1 MNLPTISLKRPV
13 AVLMVVCIVVLLG
26 TISFM
31 GLPLDLFP
39 DFEFPIAAV
48 ITSYDGAAPPEV
60 ENLVTRPL
68 EGSLATVQ
76 GLENITSTSSPG
88 QSLILLEFSWD
99 TALDFAVQDVRDNID
114 LVRGFLPDGSG
125 DPMIIKA
132 DPSMMPVVYLSLAG
146 DREDWEL
153 RRFAED
159 IVEPRLERLNGV
171 ATVSIIGG
179 RQQEVEVLV
188 DPEALAHYNLSLDAI
203 TGALGRQ
210 NYNVAAG
217 TVGGGSEQRHL
228 RAIGEFTSLEEMG
241 NLVLTS
247 SPNETILLKDVAQV
261 DFAFPEASQLNLF
274 NNETSIGIQI
284 QKQADAN
291 TVQVSRNI
299 WNAMAGIENALPDG
313 ISVHKVM
320 DQADFITESI
330 VDVFRTGAVGA
341 FLAIFILLLFLRN
354 FRSTL
359 VVSIAIPISLMA
371 TFTLMYFYGISL
383 NIISLGGLA
392 LGLGIMVD
400 NSIVVLEN
408 IFRFRQEGHKL
419 AEASRS
425 GSTQVAGAITAATL
439 TTVIV
444 FLPIVFLQGI
454 AAEIFKD
461 LATTVSFSL
470 LASLLVALTVVPLLS
485 SRLFKKVIV
494 KRQKTEEE
502 APDEEI
508 EEKPGPVYRL
518 TEGFNRAYM
527 RLENYYGRLLRKAL
541 QWRKTVLVIFV
552 LSFLGSFALV
562 PFIGMEFLPEMDE
575 GIVQVQVDLP
585 RGSDLERTGDV
596 ALRAKE
602 IIHQLPEVDSVNLS
616 VGGAVGMG
624 FGGAGESHRA
634 SMEITLLDL
643 AERERSDREVA
654 EDLRIRFRQIAGAEF
669 SVRTGGMM
677 GGPGMGGAP
686 ISIAVRGT
694 DLAELERLSDQMAAL
709 VAAVPGTREVETS
722 FQEGRPEL
730 QAFVNGQAAAD
741 HGLSFSQVATSLRAA
756 SQGIVA
762 TRYRTGGTE
771 LDTRVIFSEKYSASP
786 SSLGSIPLISPYGY
800 RVTLQ
805 EITDFVEDEGP
816 ISIQRVNQARSASV
830 EAQIVGRSQGEVM
843 QDIISSIEP
852 MQLPEGYFVDYE
864 GDYQQMQESF
874 SDLAVAL
881 LLAIVLVYMIM
892 AAQFESLAHPLIIM
906 FTLPQTFT
914 GVVLSLFLTGRSL
927 NVPAFIGIIML
938 SGIVVN
944 NGIVLV
950 DYINKLRE
958 KGMDQRS
965 AILKAGPVRL
975 RPILMTISSTVLAM
989 FPLSLGIGSGAEMRT
1004 PMATVVIG
1012 GLLFSTLLTLI
1023 VIPVIYSIM
1032 EDLKIKIRTR
1042 RRTRTIVTGGRGT

>member
-13 AVLMVVCIVVLLG
+13 TVLMVVCIVVLLG
-26 TISFM
+26 TISFI

-48 ITSYDGAAPPEV
+48 ITSYDGAAPQEV
-60 ENLVTRPL
+60 ETLVTRPL
-68 EGSLATVQ
+68 EGALATVQ

-88 QSLILLEFSWD
+88 QSLILLEFGWG
-99 TALDFAVQDVRDNID
+99 TALDYAVQDLRDNLDI
-114 LVRGFLPDGSG
+114 VRGFLPDGAG
-125 DPMIIKA
+125 DPMVVKA
-132 DPSMMPVVYLSLAG
+132 DPSMMPVVYLSLSG
-146 DREDWEL
+146 NREDWEL
-153 RRFAED
+153 RRLAED
-159 IVEPRLERLNGV
+159 IVEPRLERLSGV

-179 RQQEVEVLV
+179 RQQEVEVML
-188 DPEALAHYNLSLDAI
+188 DPEALAHYDISLDTV
-203 TGALGRQ
+203 TGTLGRQ

-228 RAIGEFTSLEEMG
+228 RAIGEFLSLEEMR
-241 NLVLTS
+241 NLILTA
-247 SPNETILLKDVAQV
+247 SPNETILLRDVAKV
-261 DFAFPEASQLNLF
+261 ELAFPEATQINLF

-299 WNAMAGIENALPDG
+299 WNAMASIEKALPEG
-313 ISVHKVM
+313 VYVHKVM

-341 FLAIFILLLFLRN
+341 VLAIFILLLFLRN

-408 IFRFRQEGHKL
+408 IFRFRQEGYKL

-425 GSTQVAGAITAATL
+425 GATQVSGAITAATL

-444 FLPIVFLQGI
+444 FLPVVFIQGF
-454 AAEIFKD
+454 ASEIFKD
-461 LATTVSFSL
+461 LAITVSFAL
-470 LASLLVALTVVPLLS
+470 LASLLIALTVVPLLS
-485 SRLFKKVIV
+485 SRLFQKVAV
-494 KRQKTEEE
+494 KQLEKE
-502 APDEEI
+502 DEEPG
-508 EEKPGPVYRL
+508 EDSGAKPGPVYRL
-518 TEGFNRAYM
+518 TEGFNKYYI
-527 RLENYYGRLLRKAL
+527 RLENYYGKLLRKAL
-541 QWRKTVLVIFV
+541 QRRKTVLAIFV
-552 LSFLGSFALV
+552 ISFLASFALIPLV
-562 PFIGMEFLPEMDE
+562 GMEFLPEMDE
-575 GIVQVQVDLP
+575 GIVNVRVELP
-585 RGSDLERTGDV
+585 RGADLDSTGDV

-602 IIHQLPEVDSVNLS
+602 MIQQLPEVDSVNLS
-616 VGGAVGMG
+616 IGGGGGMG
-624 FGGAGESHRA
+624 MDFGSGGSSHRA
-634 SMEITLLDL
+634 SMEITLTDHG
-643 AERERSDREVA
+643 ERERSDQEVA
-654 EDLRIRFRQIAGAEF
+654 EELRIRFRQIAGAEF

-677 GGPGMGGAP
+677 GAPGMGGAP
-686 ISIAVRGT
+686 ISIAVRGA
-694 DLAELERLSDQMAAL
+694 DLAELERLTDQMASL
-709 VAAVPGTREVETS
+709 IEAVPGTREVETS
-722 FQEGRPEL
+722 FQDGRPEL
-730 QAFVNGQAAAD
+730 QAFVNKQVAAD
-741 HGLSFSQVATSLRAA
+741 HGLSFPQVANTLRAA
-756 SQGIVA
+756 GQGIVA
-762 TRYRTGGTE
+762 TRYRTGSTE
-771 LDTRVIFSEKYSASP
+771 LDTRVIFPKKYSASA
-786 SSLGSIPLISPYGY
+786 SSLGGIPLNSPYGY
-800 RVTLQ
+800 RVMLQ
-805 EITDFVEDEGP
+805 EITTFMEDEGP
-816 ISIQRVNQARSASV
+816 VSIQRVNQARTASV
-830 EAQIVGRSQGEVM
+830 EAHLVGRTQGEVM
-843 QDIISSIEP
+843 ADIISSMES
-852 MQLPEGYFVDYE
+852 MQLPEGYYVDYE
-864 GDYQQMQESF
+864 GDYLQMQESF
-874 SDLAVAL
+874 TDLAVAL

-914 GVVLSLFLTGRSL
+914 GVVLSLVLTGRSL

-958 KGMDQRS
+958 KGMDSTS

-975 RPILMTISSTVLAM
+975 RPILMTILSTVLAM
-989 FPLSLGIGSGAEMRT
+989 FPLSLGFGSGAEMRT

-1023 VIPVIYSIM
+1023 VIPVIYSMM
-1032 EDLKIKIRTR
+1032 EALRERMNTR
-1042 RRTRTIVTGGRGT
+1042 RQHARSVPK